1 MKQETMNLFIY
12 GSLRDPMIL
21 KSVCGLS
28 FSLNPA
34 EKEDEVLF
42 AELALLPGYKRV
54 SPDNVYFY
62 GVKDDNAKIEG
73 MVLYDVPV
81 SAMDEIDKY
90 EGQFYDRENVH
101 VNTANGPVF
110 AKAYLV
116 STKSMRKHFGDRY
129 HVNLIHELW
138 LRKRIEQFLDRH
150 TRPGEDSLD
159 ADVERKAR
167 RELLG
172 VTERDLVISHL
183 RSEAVSDYY
192 LEHELDRPNP
202 SILHLYDDQEAN
214 SFLGNYLM
222 LVVKQ
227 VILNQLEQ
235 MIQSKYRYELD
246 RLNISERY
254 YTRII
259 SLLASLR
266 MMNSNSSSVRL
277 ILEQCL
283 ENMQPGRKDYDL
295 IDYVKYAVQ
304 AAFSMFDSR
313 VVKSEFDRIRANRQQ
328 GLMPLGAELELSNV
342 GYRAIHEGDM
352 TSRDYVFAGFKYFN
366 DFALDILMWKL
377 GGYIDDHGLSKNTR
391 SRGFLELAPGRLN
404 VKGELSKPATSD
416 PWVLNQLIHE
426 ITEFYPV
433 RPHSLHLTFQMNKRQ
448 LGNQRMLTLGLVK
461 CLLALGGGTQ
471 SNPTG
476 GLWVSRMGH
485 DEIQQNIYGQEL
497 IFARTAKRKS
507 RMMTDDIKG
516 AVPAYATKQTMQ
528 YKFIRLERRANYEP
542 LIMALKGLQVS
553 YNPADYLTADQL
565 NSSYRLRRE
574 YEELKE
580 WAQEPTEIAPQIRAR
595 FLSLIY
601 DGLMHEAHQGPAQQ
615 LHYIDWAMGAIDV
628 QLRLFNKQIQKA
640 SSDDNVPRQ

>member
-1 MKQETMNLFIY
+1 
-12 GSLRDPMIL
+12 MIL
-21 KSVCGLS
+21 KSVCSLS
-28 FSLNPA
+28 FSLNPSDKA
-34 EKEDEVLF
+34 EDVLF
-42 AELALLPGYKRV
+42 GELALLPGYRRV

-73 MVLYDVPV
+73 MVLYDVPE
-81 SAMDEIDKY
+81 SAMNDIDRY

-110 AKAYLV
+110 AMAYLV

-138 LRKRIEQFLDRH
+138 LRKRIEQFLDQH
-150 TRPGEDSLD
+150 TRPGEYSLD

-172 VTERDLVISHL
+172 KTERDLVISHL
-183 RSEAVSDYY
+183 RSEVVSDYY

-202 SILHLYDDQEAN
+202 SILALYDEPEAN
-214 SFLGNYLM
+214 PYLGNYLM
-222 LVVKQ
+222 LTVKQ

-235 MIQSKYRYELD
+235 MIQTKYRYEVE

-259 SLLASLR
+259 SLLVALK
-266 MMNSNSSSVRL
+266 MMNSNAASVRL

-283 ENMQPGRKDYDL
+283 ESMPPGVKDYDL

-304 AAFSMFDSR
+304 AAYSMFDSR
-313 VVKSEFDRIRANRQQ
+313 VVKSEFDRIRHNRQQ

-342 GYRAIHEGDM
+342 GYRAIYERDM
-352 TSRDYVFAGFKYFN
+352 TSRDFVFAGFKYFN
-366 DFALDILMWKL
+366 DFALDTLMWKI
-377 GGYIDDHGLSKNTR
+377 GGYVDDHGKSQSSKR

-404 VKGELSKPATSD
+404 VQGELSKPATAD
-416 PWVLNQLIHE
+416 PWVLNQIIHE
-426 ITEFYPV
+426 SIEFYPV

-448 LGNQRMLTLGLVK
+448 LGKQRMLTLGIVK

-476 GLWVSRMGH
+476 GLWVSRMRH
-485 DEIQQNIYGQEL
+485 NEIQQDIYGQEL
-497 IFARTAKRKS
+497 IFGRTGKRKS
-507 RMMTDDIKG
+507 RLNVDDIKG
-516 AVPAYATKQTMQ
+516 NMPSYATKQTFQ

-553 YNPADYLTADQL
+553 YNPADYLTAEQL
-565 NSSYRLRRE
+565 NSSYKLRKE

-580 WAQEPTEIAPQIRAR
+580 WAQDPGEISPQIRAR
-595 FLSLIY
+595 FLGLIY
-601 DGLMHEAHQGPAQQ
+601 DGLMHEAHQGPAHQ

-628 QLRLFNKQIQKA
+628 QLRLFNKQIQKTT
-640 SSDDNVPRQ
+640 SEEDGN